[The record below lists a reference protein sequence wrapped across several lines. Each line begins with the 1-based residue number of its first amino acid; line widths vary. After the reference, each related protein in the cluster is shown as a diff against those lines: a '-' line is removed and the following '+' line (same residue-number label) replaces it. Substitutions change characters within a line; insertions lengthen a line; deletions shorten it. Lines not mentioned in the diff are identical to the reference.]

1 MFGDIQTV
9 KAISIVTK
17 APRPWKFFGLNEV
30 QLLVEPYAFMIVSGE
45 PSAAGETCLVARN
58 GAVAG
63 ERCLEAIAAGDGRE
77 VFTHGR
83 QGSIVSSANGKC
95 LTIDDISPG
104 RQLAMEACPSPAEA
118 RDGRSYWERPAS
130 GTLKTKG
137 AGSLCVG
144 FASAQQPSVNVCAEA
159 GEVLGEASKVFFVA
173 VPAFDPSA
181 VTGVQ
186 NGAVLLKA
194 AAARQRVLLSKLQGL
209 WPRLQSCKHAA
220 DVAFNRSATLSL
232 LQRLSAASAVGRLL
246 PVMVSQLPLAR
257 WSASTQRLAWTWET
271 SASCC
276 PSLLTRYI
284 PRAANSSLQTR
295 TLVGGWLSIC
305 MRGRPRG
312 RH

>member
-9 KAISIVTK
+9 KAISIVMK
-17 APRPWKFFGLNEV
+17 APRPWQFFGLNEV

-144 FASAQQPSVNVCAEA
+144 FASAQQPSVNECAEA

-173 VPAFDPSA
+173 VPAFEPSA

-246 PVMVSQLPLAR
+246 PRHGQSAAFGAMVSIYPALGVDMGNVGKLLSESVDALYT
-257 WSASTQRLAWTWET
+257 ASSKLV
-271 SASCC
+271 
-276 PSLLTRYI
+276 P
-284 PRAANSSLQTR
+284 AN
-295 TLVGGWLSIC
+295 
-305 MRGRPRG
+305 
-312 RH
+312 